1 MKSGAIF
8 LGVAVS
14 AVLLAA
20 AGFLYL
26 MAAGGSGDRYR
37 KSIDLVRRA
46 QQISSDWSVEV
57 AQVKSDPFADFDAL
71 SAFVPRMAAV
81 KENLIGTA
89 SHIPDIPDRLVN
101 NIHAY
106 VNEIEAKEESIERF
120 KTGYAVVRNSARYLP
135 LAAASTSRQAQEAGD
150 DDLARRISALVRDI
164 NLYLTTPTETAQTR
178 LTEELDAVRAAS
190 LAYPPALS
198 HAVANLLS
206 HAEVLVAKQRSTE
219 ELFNQAI
226 STRISD
232 RTGQLVSSL
241 EFELG
246 KKASLA
252 KYYNTAILAVFG
264 ILALFWILLAVQQ
277 RLRGGVLAAAPS
289 PPPPSPVEAAPP
301 PSPVEAAAALPEE
314 TGPALAKIQ
323 PFPPDAA
330 GPAAQDATVPEGTR
344 PSPAAASPPPGR
356 QDLLEAAVV
365 HGFVAKCVA
374 DTLAAAADQITSR
387 VDYLRQTQ
395 DRIQEALRNGNAIP
409 ELRDGADLDEEVGA
423 ISAIASSVHQ
433 EAAGIA
439 DLARRLGSFSNS
451 DVPHEDIERSMIDI
465 NTCVEEALE
474 STGAGSVA
482 TVAKGLGDVPEL
494 FALKS
499 EFLLLLAKILE
510 NSVLAVREMSGRKG
524 IIKVDTA
531 FRNGEIQITVIDNGD
546 GIAPDRRGSIFK
558 PFHTSRDGALGI
570 GLSLAGYLAR
580 KYGGTIKIN
589 SLPGQGTVA
598 RITLPSGIPAP

>member
-26 MAAGGSGDRYR
+26 MAAGGSDDRYR
-37 KSIDLVRRA
+37 KSIDLVRQA

-277 RLRGGVLAAAPS
+277 RLRGGVLAAAPN
-289 PPPPSPVEAAPP
+289 PAPPSPVATAAP
-301 PSPVEAAAALPEE
+301 LPEE
-314 TGPALAKIQ
+314 PALAKIR
-323 PFPPDAA
+323 PPDAA
-330 GPAAQDATVPEGTR
+330 GPAAQDATVPEGSL

-395 DRIQEALRNGNAIP
+395 DRIQEAMRNGNAIP

-423 ISAIASSVHQ
+423 ISAIASSVRQ

-465 NTCVEEALE
+465 NACVEEALE

-510 NSVLAVREMSGRKG
+510 NSVLAVQEMSGRKG

-531 FRNGEIQITVIDNGD
+531 FRNDEIQITVIDNGD
-546 GIAPDRRGSIFK
+546 GIAPDQRGSIFK
-558 PFHTSRDGALGI
+558 PFHTSRDDALGI
-570 GLSLAGYLAR
+570 GLSLAGHLAR